1 MKSVLCA
8 GEVLWDFQSRS
19 CYEELRKSSIFVK
32 NPGGSPANVAVG
44 LSRLGVKVT
53 FLGKV
58 GKDTFG
64 ITLIETLQRYGV
76 DTSRTILANGM
87 KTTLAFV
94 AIDEEGSPE
103 YEFYRENAADTY
115 LTIEEVENLQVQD
128 YSLFHAGSLA
138 LTRDPTASTLM
149 KLYARF
155 HDEHILTSLDPNIR
169 QGSWDD
175 ENRYMTRLKT
185 LCKMVDILKLNEAD
199 LYYITGE
206 KVLEKALE
214 KLAKIRKEKITFVT
228 LGEKGSLVMKD
239 HQIRRIKG
247 FKVKVVDTTGCGDAY
262 MAAVLARLHGY
273 SILELRKLR
282 INELKEIAL
291 FASATASIVATRLG
305 AMEAMPYLREI
316 KEFLDKGMK

>member
-19 CYEELRKSSIFVK
+19 CYEGLGKSSIFVK

-44 LSRLGVKVT
+44 LSKLGAEVT

-64 ITLIETLQRYGV
+64 VALVETLQRFGV
-76 DTSRTILANGM
+76 DTSRMILANNM

-94 AIDEEGSPE
+94 AINEEGKPE

-115 LTIEEVENLQVQD
+115 LTIEEVKNLQVQD
-128 YSLFHAGSLA
+128 YSLFHTGSLA

-149 KLYARF
+149 KLYTRF

-175 ENRYMTRLKT
+175 ENRYITRLKT
-185 LCKMVDILKLNEAD
+185 LCRMVDILKLNEAD

-206 KVLEKALE
+206 KEFEVALE
-214 KLAKIRKEKITFVT
+214 KLADMRKEKITFIT
-228 LGEKGSLVMKD
+228 LGEKGSLVMKN
-239 HQIRRIKG
+239 HQIKQIEG
-247 FKVKVVDTTGCGDAY
+247 FKVRVVDTTGCGDAY
-262 MAAVLARLHGY
+262 MAAVLARLHGR
-273 SILELRKLR
+273 SILELRELR
-282 INELKEIAL
+282 IDELEEIAL
-291 FASATASIVATRLG
+291 FASAAASIAATRLG
-305 AMEAMPYLREI
+305 AMGTMPTLREI
-316 KEFLDKGMK
+316 EEFLERR